1 MIKLSNLVLSLVF
14 VVGIL
19 SLLGSLFVFGF
30 SEFSL
35 NYFASGVTDSGRQG
49 GILPVLLNTAIIWF
63 GSMLI
68 SSVFGVLI
76 AIACFEL
83 GFVARIFSRF
93 MLASLFLIAGIP
105 SIVFGLMGNE
115 IFVVRLNWGYSLI
128 AGIMSVSMMML
139 PLVALSVFLGIK
151 SIDPN
156 LIKSVRSLSLP
167 KFKAYTS
174 VLRPAFS
181 ASLLAGLVMASG
193 RILAETAALL
203 FTSGYSDQMPESIFD
218 SGRSLT
224 VHIYDLMANVTGG
237 EARAYAAASVLMI
250 LIFSINLILTKSV
263 LKKA

>member
-1 MIKLSNLVLSLVF
+1 MKYSSMLLALFF
-14 VVGIL
+14 VGGVL
-19 SLLGSLFVFGF
+19 SLLGSLFVFGIAEVNIDYLF
-30 SEFSL
+30 SE
-35 NYFASGVTDSGRQG
+35 GKDSGRDG
-49 GILPVLLNTAIIWF
+49 GILPILVSTGIIWL
-63 GSMLI
+63 GSMLV
-68 SSVFGVLI
+68 SGLMGVLI
-76 AIACFEL
+76 AIACYEL
-83 GFVARIFSRF
+83 TFVSKTISRI

-115 IFVVRLNWGYSLI
+115 IFVVRLDWGYSLL

-156 LIKSVRSLSLP
+156 LIKSVRSLSIP
-167 KFKAYTS
+167 KFRAYSS

-181 ASLLAGLVMASG
+181 ASLLAGLIMASG

-203 FTSGYSDQMPESIFD
+203 FTSGYSDQMPESLFD

-250 LIFSINLILTKSV
+250 LIFTINLILTKSI
-263 LKKA
+263 LKKV